1 MEGGRQ
7 MKRILG
13 GTCIALAVVGLLAAC
28 MPRGKPLTPEE
39 ARVVEANLAEMEVRI
54 AEQVQASMEQKGA
67 SPATAEEVD
76 AMLSGNTAH
85 TVGSGFK
92 YSTFYMPDRT
102 LQVRLVTAEGE
113 FRSAG
118 TWSVT
123 DDGTRCVTVEELK
136 GIFRNLGW
144 SYGPYTGRWETS
156 HEMNCYRVYYEDDTE
171 HWILVG
177 GPHFLKSG
185 KAIVMPGNPF
195 DL

>member
-1 MEGGRQ
+1 MDGGRP
-7 MKRILG
+7 MKGILG

-39 ARVVEANLAEMEVRI
+39 AQAVEANLAEMEVRV
-54 AEQVQASMEQKGA
+54 AEQVQASMEQEGA
-67 SPATAEEVD
+67 SPATAEEVH

-92 YSTFYMPDRT
+92 FSTFYQPDGT
-102 LQVRLVTAEGE
+102 LRVRLVTAEGV

-123 DDGTRCVTVEELK
+123 DDGMRCVTIEGLK
-136 GIFRNLGW
+136 GNFRNRGW
-144 SYGPYTGRWETS
+144 SFGPYRGKWETS

-171 HWILVG
+171 TWILVS

-185 KAIVMPGNPF
+185 TAVIMPGMPS